1 MEQPFKRQRSLL
13 RSRRWPALTSWPSRR
28 AVPGGFP
35 HFATGLVIAL
45 ALVVLAGAIV
55 GAVLRLRHKIREEI
69 AHHDGEVLYAVSRM
83 QQFADE
89 SSGDLDASLADPAS
103 QFTHVLTISR
113 LAGVIGIRLFAPDGK
128 FINAFPAYI
137 SEVPLAPAD
146 LPTLRALQPVSH
158 YLPAAQLG
166 QFDLL
171 SLDDRAPV
179 PLLVV
184 NIPLHPSDRSRLLGV
199 AQFVIE
205 GSSIAR
211 AFAALDRSL
220 FVQATL
226 IFLAGGGLLSLGLVL
241 AFRRLE
247 RANRLLAERTASLL
261 RANQELALAARTSAV
276 GAVTAHLIHG
286 LKNPLSG
293 LQSLVNNHL
302 DGTCADWQEAIATT
316 RRMQTQI
323 NDVVRILGEQR
334 AGVEYELS
342 LAELAEVITA
352 KAAPAAADAGVH
364 FTAILDAHATLSNR
378 EADLI
383 VLVLDNLIRNALQA
397 TPRGRSVRL
406 HLTRAEDGVAFDVAD
421 EGPGLPPAVRER
433 LFTPCRSTKEGGSGI
448 GLAISRQLAAH
459 LGGTLELHRDS
470 ARGCVF
476 RLTVPLQV
484 AGEPGA
490 VLTAA
495 GCARSA

>member
-1 MEQPFKRQRSLL
+1 MEQLFKRQRPPLC
-13 RSRRWPALTSWPSRR
+13 SRPWLVA
-28 AVPGGFP
+28 GGSG
-35 HFATGLVIAL
+35 HFATGLVITLAL
-45 ALVVLAGAIV
+45 AVLAGAIA
-55 GAVLRLRHKIREEI
+55 GAVLRLRHKIRAEI

-89 SSGDLDASLADPAS
+89 SSGDLDGSLTDPAS

-113 LAGVIGIRLFAPDGK
+113 LAGVIGIRLYAPDGK

-137 SEVPLAPAD
+137 SEAPLASAD
-146 LPTLRALQPVSH
+146 LPALRALRPVSH

-171 SLDDRAPV
+171 SQEQHTPV

-184 NIPLHPSDRSRLLGV
+184 DLPLHATNGSQLLGI
-199 AQFVIE
+199 AQFVTQ
-205 GSSIAR
+205 GTTIAR

-220 FVQATL
+220 LVQATL
-226 IFLAGGGLLSLGLVL
+226 VFLAGGGLLSLGLVL

-293 LQSLVNNHL
+293 LHSLVSNHL
-302 DGTCADWQEAIATT
+302 DGTGADWEEAIAATH
-316 RRMQTQI
+316 RMQTQI

-334 AGVEYELS
+334 SGVEYELS
-342 LAELAEVITA
+342 LAELVEVITA

-364 FTAILDAHATLSNR
+364 FAVDLDTDAALSNR

-406 HLTRAEDGVAFDVAD
+406 HLTRTDDDVAFDVAD

-433 LFTPCRSTKEGGSGI
+433 LFAPCRSTKDGGSGI

-459 LGGTLELHRDS
+459 LGGTLDLYRDS

-476 RLTVPLQV
+476 RLTVPV
-484 AGEPGA
+484 RATGAPGA
-490 VLTAA
+490 VPNTA